1 LETTVATIMANSL
14 EIISIGNTK
23 ISLAIQYRLVT
34 VGFSYEDEIQI
45 KCSWGLL
52 REAFYTNF

>member
-1 LETTVATIMANSL
+1 MANSL

-45 KCSWGLL
+45 KCSWDLL